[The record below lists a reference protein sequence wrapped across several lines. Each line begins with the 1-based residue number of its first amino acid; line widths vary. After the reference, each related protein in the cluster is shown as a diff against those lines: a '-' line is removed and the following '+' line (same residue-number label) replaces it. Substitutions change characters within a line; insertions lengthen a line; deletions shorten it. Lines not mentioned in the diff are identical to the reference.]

1 MFIQV
6 EGLPNCQKMILI
18 FATYHGSNISFILN
32 WGAKAMT
39 VYPYTVILK
48 GAKKSLRGQA
58 A

>member
-1 MFIQV
+1 
-6 EGLPNCQKMILI
+6 MILI
-18 FATYHGSNISFILN
+18 FATSPMHGNDISFILN
-32 WGAKAMT
+32 RGAKAMT